1 MIITKTWQTQTKRRV
16 LDINEGQFKCL
27 SQLKK
32 PYLHT
37 PYYSPSGLLMHGH
50 VNAHPFHLINID
62 LQTEPCQLNLH
73 RYMWCIHFNC
83 CTASSTEVFASFKSC
98 FLTSTSC
105 MSDCESDAASWAWSS
120 CCLFTKLVDST
131 TSSSLFLDSACSHP
145 NHHLT

>member
-62 LQTEPCQLNLH
+62 LQTEPCQ
-73 RYMWCIHFNC
+73 
-83 CTASSTEVFASFKSC
+83 
-98 FLTSTSC
+98 
-105 MSDCESDAASWAWSS
+105 
-120 CCLFTKLVDST
+120 
-131 TSSSLFLDSACSHP
+131 
-145 NHHLT
+145 